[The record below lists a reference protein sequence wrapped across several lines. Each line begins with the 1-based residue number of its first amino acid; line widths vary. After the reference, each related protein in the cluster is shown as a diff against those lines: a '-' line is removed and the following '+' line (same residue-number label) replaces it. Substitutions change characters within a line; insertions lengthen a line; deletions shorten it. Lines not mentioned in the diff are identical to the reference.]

1 MHTLFER
8 DEYPGQPRIL
18 FVGLGH
24 SSHTHAWIDLLNE
37 TNLNV
42 RLFCTTK
49 DSPPPDWKTRTYELA
64 DAQPGADCAIR
75 KYLWEEAATGYRIRR
90 RAARARGREF
100 EEASLITDWFVS
112 VVREWQ
118 PQVVHTLG
126 LDAAHFYHPFAENF
140 QGAGPKW
147 VLQTRGGSDLQLA
160 HLDPEKRNGIG
171 NVLRACDQ
179 LLSDNTFNYRIAR
192 EFGVR
197 EDQLAAIGTA
207 PGTGGVDVP
216 DNWPSRPSDRR
227 LIVWPKAFESPWSKS
242 SPVLE
247 AFRICAQVLPPLQV
261 VMLATS
267 PDTMM
272 HYWTLPADL
281 RSGFTMHERIPR
293 TQALGLIKQARVV
306 LAPSLVDGV
315 PNVLYEAMAAGAVP
329 IVSPLESIT
338 PVVKQEENVL
348 FARNLYPDEIAAAL
362 VRAMTD
368 DALVESI
375 ARNNLELVKRIANR
389 SVIRRRV
396 ADFYHALAG
405 GERPPGGKEL
415 ETSCAS

>member
-1 MHTLFER
+1 MHTSFER

-42 RLFCTTK
+42 RLFSTTR
-49 DSPPPDWKTRTYELA
+49 DSPPSGWKTKTYELA
-64 DAQPGADCAIR
+64 DAQPSADRAIR

-90 RAARARGREF
+90 RAARARRREF
-100 EEASLITDWFVS
+100 EETPLINDWFAAVMQ
-112 VVREWQ
+112 EWQ
-118 PQVVHTLG
+118 PHIVHTLG
-126 LDAAHFYHPFAENF
+126 LDAAYFYFPFRERVRSHV
-140 QGAGPKW
+140 PKW

-160 HLDPEKRNGIG
+160 HVDPAKRDGIG
-171 NVLRACDQ
+171 KVLRACDQ
-179 LLSDNTFNYRIAR
+179 LLSDNTLNYRIAR
-192 EFGVR
+192 ELGLR
-197 EDQLAAIGTA
+197 NEQLASIGTV
-207 PGTGGVDVP
+207 PGTGGVAVERD
-216 DNWPSRPSDRR
+216 WAARPSHRR

-242 SPVLE
+242 LPVLE
-247 AFRICAQVLPPLQV
+247 AFKLCWEQIQPCRVE
-261 VMLATS
+261 MLATCPETS
-267 PDTMM
+267 M
-272 HYWTLPADL
+272 HFLTLPEAIQGSSTI
-281 RSGFTMHERIPR
+281 RGRIAR
-293 TQALGLIKQARVV
+293 AEALKLISDARVI
-306 LAPSLVDGV
+306 LAPSMVDGV
-315 PNVLYEAMAAGAVP
+315 PNVMYEAMAAGAVP

-375 ARNNLELVKRIANR
+375 ARNNLELVTRIANR

-396 ADFYHALAG
+396 VDFYQELAG
-405 GERPPGGKEL
+405 MGMVLRGKEP
-415 ETSCAS
+415 EQSCAS